1 MKISILGT
9 GIVGRTLAEKL
20 LALGHDVTM
29 GTRNVAEKLASQ
41 AKDHYGNPSFSE
53 WYSQNQKIKL
63 GTFAEAAAF
72 GEILMNATEGV
83 RSIDALRL
91 AGAINLNGKVLID
104 LANPLDFS
112 KGMPPALLPELSN
125 TNSLAE
131 EIQKS
136 FPDLKVVKALNTMWC
151 GLMVN
156 PGMIANG
163 DHTVF
168 ICGDDMEG
176 KEAVKQLLM
185 EFGWEAESIFDL
197 GDISAA
203 RGTEGVLP
211 IWLRIFGA
219 TKSGA
224 FNFKVI
230 R

>member
-1 MKISILGT
+1 
-9 GIVGRTLAEKL
+9 
-20 LALGHDVTM
+20 
-29 GTRNVAEKLASQ
+29 
-41 AKDHYGNPSFSE
+41 
-53 WYSQNQKIKL
+53 
-63 GTFAEAAAF
+63 
-72 GEILMNATEGV
+72 
-83 RSIDALRL
+83 
-91 AGAINLNGKVLID
+91 
-104 LANPLDFS
+104 
-112 KGMPPALLPELSN
+112 
-125 TNSLAE
+125 
-131 EIQKS
+131 
-136 FPDLKVVKALNTMWC
+136 
-151 GLMVN
+151 MVN